1 VKKLEIILNSGSTAF
16 QGAVIKGGRK
26 FTSDYTREAAYCNIN
41 PEDFEALEKPWFVRV
56 TNEYG
61 DSVVCKAKK
70 DDRQQK
76 GEIFIPRGLWAN
88 IVVTPLT
95 ESTGSPKYKN
105 LRVKVEKTTGPVLGP
120 VDLMRDAY
128 CKGKNE
134 KEWQGEN

>member
-1 VKKLEIILNSGSTAF
+1 MEITLNTGSTAF

-26 FTSDYTREAAYCNIN
+26 FTDDYTREAAYCNIN
-41 PEDFEALEKPWFVRV
+41 PEDFEALGKPFFVKV

-61 DSVVCKAKK
+61 DSVVCRAKK

-105 LRVKVEKTTGPVLGP
+105 LRVEVEKTKGPVLDP
-120 VDLMRDAY
+120 VALMRDAY
-128 CKGKNE
+128 CKGKSE
-134 KEWQGEN
+134 KTWQEEN